1 MKELSE
7 SIGVSVKAIEK
18 QLENLKKQGK
28 IEREGPDKGG
38 KWKVIKRNNY
48 G

>member
-28 IEREGPDKGG
+28 IEREEPNKGG
-38 KWKVIKRNNY
+38 TWKVIKSGN
-48 G
+48 